1 LCHARSGPRGWAV
14 FKEHCLP
21 IRLASTGKGQRE
33 RAPVPHEGGCREE
46 EAAEEAD
53 RPAMDAIPDEATEPS
68 SAFPHRLSATQSG
81 VSIVRRLP
89 LSHLGPRAGTE
100 PSSDPTAACLAA
112 VYKRLVEHSLLSAV
126 TGKGK

>member
-1 LCHARSGPRGWAV
+1 MLGVGRGV
-14 FKEHCLP
+14 GQSSK
-21 IRLASTGKGQRE
+21 STVCPSDSPPPGKDRE
-33 RAPVPHEGGCREE
+33 RAPVPHEGGCRE